1 MKVRALSI
9 VLFATLLF
17 PTLYNIGMLTDYAL
31 RYDHYKNVLCENQD
45 TPELKCNGKCQFAQE
60 EQRQQEQEPPTLNS
74 LFEWDHLYGT
84 PSALSTVIPED
95 LAYHHHDFSW
105 LNSANWK
112 EWKADIPAP
121 PPRRWA

>member
-17 PTLYNIGMLTDYAL
+17 PTLYNIGMLADYAL
-31 RYDHYKNVLCENQD
+31 RYDHYKTVLCENQD
-45 TPELKCNGKCQFAQE
+45 KPELKCNGTCQFAQE
-60 EQRQQEQEPPTLNS
+60 EQRQQEQEPPTLHS

-84 PSALSTVIPED
+84 PYELSSVLRD
-95 LAYHHHDFSW
+95 GLAYQRHDFSW
-105 LNSANWK
+105 INSANRK

-121 PPRRWA
+121 PPRRGA